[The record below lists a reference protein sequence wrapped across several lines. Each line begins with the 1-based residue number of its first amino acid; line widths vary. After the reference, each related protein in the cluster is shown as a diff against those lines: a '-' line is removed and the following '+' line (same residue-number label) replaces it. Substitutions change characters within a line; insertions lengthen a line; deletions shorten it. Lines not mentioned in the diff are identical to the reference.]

1 MAFDVLWKPG
11 LSTTAVDGR
20 GTPLLS
26 ERVCSCVCLGF
37 ERTCEA
43 NPAGENS
50 SFIFTVCVKSVSLC
64 HFKHAYDSCLCS
76 STYSCQRFVLKPISK
91 NGEICHFKFW
101 SHFWQTLKISCSV
114 LPNSYPK
121 LYITAENM
129 SCIHIKQQM
138 LRMNENSACT
148 FHFRWNA

>member
-1 MAFDVLWKPG
+1 MVGAFDVLWNPG

-26 ERVCSCVCLGF
+26 ERVCSFACLGF

-50 SFIFTVCVKSVSLC
+50 SFIFTVCVKAVSLC

-76 STYSCQRFVLKPISK
+76 SSTYSCQRLVLKPISK
-91 NGEICHFKFW
+91 NGEIPYFKFFE
-101 SHFWQTLKISCSV
+101 SFLTNLENQLQC
-114 LPNSYPK
+114 
-121 LYITAENM
+121 TAEFV
-129 SCIHIKQQM
+129 SKA
-138 LRMNENSACT
+138 LYNS
-148 FHFRWNA
+148 

>member
-26 ERVCSCVCLGF
+26 ERVCSCACLGF

-43 NPAGENS
+43 NPASENS

-76 STYSCQRFVLKPISK
+76 STYSGQRFVLKPISK
-91 NGEICHFKFW
+91 NAEIRHFKFLE
-101 SHFWQTLKISCSV
+101 SFLTNLENQLQC
-114 LPNSYPK
+114 
-121 LYITAENM
+121 TAEFVSKALYN
-129 SCIHIKQQM
+129 C
-138 LRMNENSACT
+138 
-148 FHFRWNA
+148 